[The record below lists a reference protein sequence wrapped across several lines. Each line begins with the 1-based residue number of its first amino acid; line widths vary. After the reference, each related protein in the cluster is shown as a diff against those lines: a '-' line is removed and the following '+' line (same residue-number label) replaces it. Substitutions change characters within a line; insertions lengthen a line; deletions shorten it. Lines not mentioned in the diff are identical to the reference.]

1 METRRILQIV
11 LVVIVLLIVGMGG
24 FIIRSLTSKGAKTV
38 VREVIAD
45 QGPKVEKVNVWSTRG
60 ATAIERI
67 KAHQVTLQKTYTAEE
82 QAKRKGQPPEEETL
96 SVGELMERESFIRE
110 RLKISAPEKVG
121 WSAQWWGE
129 TKFGPSYYLVSFSY
143 KDENILV
150 GPQWLI
156 DIKGGKF
163 VPKNVLA
170 RVVMDPVKN
179 AEDPYHDK
187 HEQVVSAL
195 ANHRFESNLNLS
207 GALLMYFEQR
217 EESAEGDKI
226 LGWTITHDRGPL
238 FKAFFQWVE
247 AGAPTYAEFE
257 FDYDK
262 KALKAVNLQA
272 ANVMRIGEDF
282 NKTERVSIL
291 PNSYDPTA
299 KPEKRWIGPA
309 AKQCQS
315 DAARDRCKAMSAVF
329 EQKEIVEALEW
340 LLTAQSGK
348 AEDFESCKSARNCSW
363 GAKEVQDGVY
373 SISYNYNLD
382 GKKARQVTWEIA
394 LKNSAITP
402 KDRTSSAS
410 WLAVH
415 PR

>member
-1 METRRILQIV
+1 METRRLLQIV
-11 LVVIVLLIVGMGG
+11 LVVIVVLVVGMGS
-24 FIIRSLTSKGAKTV
+24 FIISSLTRKASKTV
-38 VREVIAD
+38 VKEVV
-45 QGPKVEKVNVWSTRG
+45 VESAAQPERINAWSTKG
-60 ATAIERI
+60 AGAIELL
-67 KAHQVTLQKTYTAEE
+67 KAQQVKVHKEYTPEE
-82 QAKRKGQPPEEETL
+82 QLKRKGQPPEEEVVKL
-96 SVGELMERESFIRE
+96 GELLERESFIRNK
-110 RLKISAPEKVG
+110 LKISAPEKVG

-129 TKFGPSYYLVSFSY
+129 TKYGPSYYLITYSY

-150 GPQWLI
+150 GPQWLM
-156 DIKGGKF
+156 DIKTGKV

-170 RVVMDPVKN
+170 RVAMDPIKN
-179 AEDPYHDK
+179 SEDAYHDK

-195 ANHRFESNLNLS
+195 TNHRFESSLNLS

-217 EESAEGDKI
+217 EEAKEGDKI
-226 LGWTITHDRGPL
+226 LGWTIIHDRGAL
-238 FKAFFQWVE
+238 FKAYFQWID
-247 AGAPTYAEFE
+247 AGEPTYAEFE

-262 KALKAVNLQA
+262 KALKAINLQA
-272 ANVMRIGEDF
+272 ATVMRIGEDF
-282 NKTERVSIL
+282 DKTTRVSIL
-291 PNSYDPTA
+291 PNSYDPEA
-299 KPEKRWIGPA
+299 KADKRWVGPA
-309 AKQCQS
+309 AKQCQT
-315 DAARDRCKAMSAVF
+315 DAAKDRCKAMSAVF
-329 EQKEIVEALEW
+329 EQREIVEALEW

-363 GAKEVQDGVY
+363 GAKEVNEGVY
-373 SISYNYNLD
+373 SISYNYNID